1 MEREKSWDKIT
12 ATGKKMQKGWL
23 KLAKENKLDITVSGI
38 PALTTYAF
46 TSKNALAYK
55 TFITQEML
63 KKGILASTQFY
74 ACTKHTTEHLDMYFD
89 VLGDVYKRIS
99 KCESE
104 ILDINT
110 LLDGPI
116 CHSGFKR
123 LN

>member
-1 MEREKSWDKIT
+1 MHVR
-12 ATGKKMQKGWL
+12 L
-23 KLAKENKLDITVSGI
+23 